1 MAVAVVNEET
11 VGRSVFKSRGFC
23 YGADE
28 NVWSEPQNNKV
39 TLKLLM
45 MS

>member
-1 MAVAVVNEET
+1 MAVVVVNEDT

-28 NVWSEPQNNKV
+28 HVWSEPQNNKV
-39 TLKLLM
+39 RLKLLM
-45 MS
+45 VS